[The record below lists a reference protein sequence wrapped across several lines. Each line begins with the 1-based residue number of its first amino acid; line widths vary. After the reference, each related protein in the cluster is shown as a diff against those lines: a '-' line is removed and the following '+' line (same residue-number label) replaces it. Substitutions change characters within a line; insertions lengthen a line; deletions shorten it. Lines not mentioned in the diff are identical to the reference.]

1 MRITN
6 TLTGKKEEFVPIQP
20 GVVRMYVCGP
30 TVYDLIHVGNARPA
44 LVFDVFRRYL
54 EYRGYRVIMVQNF
67 TDIDDKI
74 INKANQLGVDYKT
87 VADTFIAEYWRDAH
101 ALGIR
106 PANFHPRTTD
116 FVDDIVEIIERLVE
130 KGVAYQTETGVYFD
144 VRKFEKYGEL
154 SKKKIEDLIAGAR
167 VEVDETKKFPLDFS
181 LWKKAKPGEP
191 CWKSPWGEG
200 RPGWHIECTVMSVK
214 ILGESFDIHAGG
226 EDLVFPHHE
235 NEKAQAEALTG
246 KVFARYWMHN
256 GMVRFLGDKMSKST
270 GNIFTVREAVKRYGR
285 DGLRY
290 MILSKHYRS
299 PMDFSEELLQDYSR
313 AVKRVWEILGRY
325 EKSGDIGIPKRNA
338 VYEEYVNRFVEALDD
353 DFNTPVAVSL
363 IFELA
368 RNLSKAMDDND
379 REDALLYYH
388 LIRREFGPVLGL
400 FDLNEEKKEVSSEE
414 LLKLLIEVRDV
425 LRKEKRYDL
434 SDRIRDHL
442 REIGIILKDTP
453 SGTEYTV
460 E

>member
-6 TLTGKKEEFVPIQP
+6 TLTGKKEEFVPLQP

-44 LVFDVFRRYL
+44 VVFDVFRRYL

-74 INKANQLGVDYKT
+74 INKANQLGVDPKM

-116 FVDDIVEIIERLVE
+116 FVDDIVEIIEKLVE
-130 KGVAYQTETGVYFD
+130 RGYAYQTKTGVYFD
-144 VRKFEKYGEL
+144 VRKFKKYGEL
-154 SKKKIEDLIAGAR
+154 SKKRIEDLIAGAR
-167 VEVDETKKFPLDFS
+167 VEVDETKNFPLDFS
-181 LWKKAKPGEP
+181 LWKRAKPGEP
-191 CWKSPWGEG
+191 CWNSPWGEG

-246 KVFARYWMHN
+246 KIFAKYWMHN

-270 GNIFTVREAVKRYGR
+270 GNIFTVREAVKKYGR

-299 PMDFSEELLQDYSR
+299 PMDFSEDLLSDYSK
-313 AVKRVWEILGRY
+313 AVRRVWEILRRY
-325 EKSGDIGIPKRNA
+325 ESNGVTGIPKRNT

-353 DFNTPVAVSL
+353 DFNTPVAVSIL
-363 IFELA
+363 FELA
-368 RNLSKAMDDND
+368 KNLSKSMEEGDQEN
-379 REDALLYYH
+379 ALLFYH

-400 FDLNEEKKEVSSEE
+400 FDLNEERREVAGES
-414 LLKLLIEVRDV
+414 LLGILIEVRET

-434 SDRIRDHL
+434 SDWIRDRL
-442 REIGIILKDTP
+442 RENGIILRDTP
-453 SGTEYTV
+453 SGTEYSV

>member
-1 MRITN
+1 MKITN
-6 TLTGKKEEFVPIQP
+6 TLTGRKEEFVPLQP

-44 LVFDVFRRYL
+44 VVFDVFRRYL

-74 INKANQLGVDYKT
+74 INKANQLGVDPKT

-116 FVDDIVEIIERLVE
+116 FVGDIVEIIERLVE
-130 KGVAYQTETGVYFD
+130 KGFAYQTETGVYFD

-154 SKKKIEDLIAGAR
+154 SKKRIDDLIAGAR

-191 CWKSPWGEG
+191 CWKSPWSEG

-226 EDLVFPHHE
+226 EDLIFPHHE

-246 KVFARYWMHN
+246 KTFARYWMHN

-270 GNIFTVREAVKRYGR
+270 GNIFTVREALKKYGR
-285 DGLRY
+285 DALRY

-299 PMDFSEELLQDYSR
+299 PMDFSEELLSNYSK
-313 AVKRVWEILGRY
+313 AVKRVWEVLRRY
-325 EKSGDIGIPKRNA
+325 ENTGEVGIPKRNS
-338 VYEEYVNRFVEALDD
+338 VYEEYVNKFIEALDD
-353 DFNTPVAVSL
+353 DFNTPVAVSIL
-363 IFELA
+363 FELVKG
-368 RNLSKAMDDND
+368 LSRAMDNND
-379 REDALLYYH
+379 REGALLYYH

-400 FDLNEEKKEVSSEE
+400 FDLNEEKKEVANEE
-414 LLKLLIEVRDV
+414 LIKILIDVREM
-425 LRKEKRYDL
+425 LRKEKKYDL
-434 SDRIRDHL
+434 SDEIRERL
-442 REIGIILKDTP
+442 KKIGINLKDTP
-453 SGTEYTV
+453 RGTEYTV

>member
-44 LVFDVFRRYL
+44 VVFDVFRRYL

-154 SKKKIEDLIAGAR
+154 SK
-167 VEVDETKKFPLDFS
+167 
-181 LWKKAKPGEP
+181 
-191 CWKSPWGEG
+191 
-200 RPGWHIECTVMSVK
+200 
-214 ILGESFDIHAGG
+214 
-226 EDLVFPHHE
+226 
-235 NEKAQAEALTG
+235 
-246 KVFARYWMHN
+246 
-256 GMVRFLGDKMSKST
+256 
-270 GNIFTVREAVKRYGR
+270 
-285 DGLRY
+285 
-290 MILSKHYRS
+290 
-299 PMDFSEELLQDYSR
+299 
-313 AVKRVWEILGRY
+313 
-325 EKSGDIGIPKRNA
+325 
-338 VYEEYVNRFVEALDD
+338 
-353 DFNTPVAVSL
+353 
-363 IFELA
+363 
-368 RNLSKAMDDND
+368 
-379 REDALLYYH
+379 
-388 LIRREFGPVLGL
+388 RR
-400 FDLNEEKKEVSSEE
+400 
-414 LLKLLIEVRDV
+414 
-425 LRKEKRYDL
+425 
-434 SDRIRDHL
+434 
-442 REIGIILKDTP
+442 
-453 SGTEYTV
+453 
-460 E
+460 

>member
-6 TLTGKKEEFVPIQP
+6 TMTGKKEEFVPIQP

-44 LVFDVFRRYL
+44 VVFDVFRRYL

-74 INKANQLGVDYKT
+74 INKANQLGVDYQT

-130 KGVAYQTETGVYFD
+130 KGFAYQTETGVYFD

-154 SKKKIEDLIAGAR
+154 SKKKIDDLIAGAR

-235 NEKAQAEALTG
+235 NEKAQTEALTG

-270 GNIFTVREAVKRYGR
+270 GNIFTVREAVKKYGR

-299 PMDFSEELLQDYSR
+299 PMDFSEDLLQDYSR
-313 AVKRVWEILGRY
+313 AVRRVWEILGRY
-325 EKSGDIGIPKRNA
+325 EKSGETGIPKRNTI
-338 VYEEYVNRFVEALDD
+338 YEEYVSRFVEALDD

-379 REDALLYYH
+379 RENALLYYH

-442 REIGIILKDTP
+442 REIGIVLKDTP

-460 E
+460 K

>member
-6 TLTGKKEEFVPIQP
+6 TLTGKKEEFVPLQP

-44 LVFDVFRRYL
+44 VVFDVFRRYL

-74 INKANQLGVDYKT
+74 INKANQLGVDPKM

-116 FVDDIVEIIERLVE
+116 FVDDIVEIIEKLVE
-130 KGVAYQTETGVYFD
+130 RGYAYQTKTGVYFD
-144 VRKFEKYGEL
+144 VRKFKKYCEL
-154 SKKKIEDLIAGAR
+154 SKKRIEDLIAGAR
-167 VEVDETKKFPLDFS
+167 VEVDETKNFPLDFS
-181 LWKKAKPGEP
+181 LWKRAKPGEP
-191 CWKSPWGEG
+191 CWNSPWGEG

-246 KVFARYWMHN
+246 KIFAKYWMHN

-270 GNIFTVREAVKRYGR
+270 GNIFTVREAVKKYGR

-299 PMDFSEELLQDYSR
+299 PMDFSEDLLSDYSK
-313 AVKRVWEILGRY
+313 AVRRVWEILRRY
-325 EKSGDIGIPKRNA
+325 ESNGVTGIPKRNT

-353 DFNTPVAVSL
+353 DFNTPVAVSIL
-363 IFELA
+363 FELA
-368 RNLSKAMDDND
+368 KNLSKSMEEGDQEN
-379 REDALLYYH
+379 ALLFYH

-400 FDLNEEKKEVSSEE
+400 FDLNEERREVAGES
-414 LLKLLIEVRDV
+414 LLGILIEVRET

-434 SDRIRDHL
+434 SDWIRDRL
-442 REIGIILKDTP
+442 RENGIILRDTP
-453 SGTEYTV
+453 SGTEYSV

>member
-6 TLTGKKEEFVPIQP
+6 TLTGKKEEFVPLQP

-44 LVFDVFRRYL
+44 VVFDVFRRYL

-74 INKANQLGVDYKT
+74 INKANQLGVDPKM

-116 FVDDIVEIIERLVE
+116 FVDDIVEIIEKLVE
-130 KGVAYQTETGVYFD
+130 RGYAYQTKTGVYFD
-144 VRKFEKYGEL
+144 VRKFKKYGEL
-154 SKKKIEDLIAGAR
+154 SKKRIEDLIAGAR
-167 VEVDETKKFPLDFS
+167 VEVDETKNFPLDFS
-181 LWKKAKPGEP
+181 LWKRAKPGEP
-191 CWKSPWGEG
+191 CWNSPWGEG

-246 KVFARYWMHN
+246 KIFAKYWMHN

-270 GNIFTVREAVKRYGR
+270 GNIFTVREAVKKYGR

-299 PMDFSEELLQDYSR
+299 PMDFSEDLLSDYSKATR
-313 AVKRVWEILGRY
+313 RVWEILRRY
-325 EKSGDIGIPKRNA
+325 ESNGVTGIPKRNT

-353 DFNTPVAVSL
+353 DFNTPVAVSIL
-363 IFELA
+363 FELA
-368 RNLSKAMDDND
+368 KNLSKSMEEGDQEN
-379 REDALLYYH
+379 ALLFYH

-400 FDLNEEKKEVSSEE
+400 FDLNEERREVAGES
-414 LLKLLIEVRDV
+414 LLGILIEVRET

-434 SDRIRDHL
+434 SDWIRDRL
-442 REIGIILKDTP
+442 RENGIILRDTP
-453 SGTEYTV
+453 SGTEYSV

>member
-6 TLTGKKEEFVPIQP
+6 TLTGKKEEFIPLQS
-20 GVVRMYVCGP
+20 GVVKMYVCGP
-30 TVYDLIHVGNARPA
+30 TVYDLVHVGNARPA
-44 LVFDVFRRYL
+44 VVFDVFRRYL
-54 EYRGYRVIMVQNF
+54 EYRGYKVIMVQNF

-74 INKANQLGVDYKT
+74 INKANQLGVDPKT
-87 VADTFIAEYWRDAH
+87 VADTFIVEYWRDAH

-106 PANFHPRTTD
+106 PANYHPRTTD
-116 FVDDIVEIIERLVE
+116 FVDDIVETIERLVE
-130 KGVAYQTETGVYFD
+130 KGYAYQTKTGVYFD
-144 VRKFEKYGEL
+144 VRKFERYGEL

-167 VEVDETKKFPLDFS
+167 VEVDETKNFPLDFS
-181 LWKKAKPGEP
+181 LWKKARPGEP
-191 CWKSPWGEG
+191 WWNSPWGEG

-226 EDLVFPHHE
+226 EDLIFPHHE

-256 GMVRFLGDKMSKST
+256 GMVRLLGDKMSKST
-270 GNIFTVREAVKRYGR
+270 GNIFTVREAVKKYGR

-299 PMDFSEELLQDYSR
+299 PMDFSEELLSKYSKATR
-313 AVKRVWEILGRY
+313 RVWEILRRY
-325 EKSGDIGIPKRNA
+325 ESNGVDGIPKRNA
-338 VYEEYVNRFVEALDD
+338 VYEEYVSRFVEALDD
-353 DFNTPVAVSL
+353 DFNTPVATSL
-363 IFELA
+363 LFELA
-368 RNLSKAMDDND
+368 RKLSKAMEEND
-379 REDALLYYH
+379 AESALLFYH

-400 FDLNEEKKEVSSEE
+400 FDLNEERKEVASEP
-414 LLKLLIEVRDV
+414 LLGVLIEVRES

-434 SDRIRDHL
+434 SDKIRDRL
-442 REIGIILKDTP
+442 REIGVVLKDTP
-453 SGTEYTV
+453 SGTEYSV